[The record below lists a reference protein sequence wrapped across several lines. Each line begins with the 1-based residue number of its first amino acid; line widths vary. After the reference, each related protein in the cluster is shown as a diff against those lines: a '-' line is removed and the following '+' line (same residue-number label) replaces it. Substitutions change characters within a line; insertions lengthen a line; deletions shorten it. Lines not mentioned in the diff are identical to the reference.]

1 MAINFKEYAQDLFE
15 KIKIKVH
22 LSKQEIELKDKSNT
36 IFKKDFSKINETF
49 KEFKEKIVNN
59 IENILNKI
67 INFFSDNLFNSS
79 YSNGLESYLNEYLI
93 RTENFS
99 LTPDKI
105 IFYSE

>member
-67 INFFSDNLFNSS
+67 
-79 YSNGLESYLNEYLI
+79 